1 MESLGKLTNNGHA
14 LSVSSSGIGKLV
26 FHGATGM
33 WGDSAVTISAPVT
46 ISLGANIALSGA
58 NTFSTLAIQSGTV
71 SGNTLGNHGQASS
84 FGTGGATT
92 PIVLGSSTANGTLIY
107 TGNSTTS
114 DRRFQRF
121 MPNVSNPNLT
131 TGAIE
136 VAEAGQTLTLNGIFS
151 YNSSSSVNSG
161 WRFGGAGN
169 LTIESVIPNP
179 GAGSNGLSA
188 TTITKDGTGTL
199 RLSGANTYLGQTTIS
214 NGTLLVIGQTGTNS
228 GTGTNAVS
236 VLSGAALGGTGR
248 VGGAVTVDGA
258 VTPGDGGIG
267 TLTVANSL
275 TWNGV
280 GTNNY
285 WQWNLG
291 ADNTA
296 DLLSLTGA
304 FTKGTGS
311 GWTFDFLG
319 ANRTG
324 TFDLVTWGSTTF
336 AATDFSYAS
345 LAPGFTGDFAI
356 SGNTLRFTAIPEPS
370 TAALLLLAVGILYTL
385 RKRRSVA

>member
-1 MESLGKLTNNGHA
+1 
-14 LSVSSSGIGKLV
+14 
-26 FHGATGM
+26 M

-46 ISLGANIALSGA
+46 ISLAANIALSGA

-84 FGTGGATT
+84 FGTGGDST
-92 PIVLGSSTANGTLIY
+92 PIVLGSSAANGTLIY

-121 MPNVSNPNLT
+121 LPNASNPNLT

-136 VAEAGQTLTLNGIFS
+136 VAEAGQTLTLTGIFS
-151 YNSSSSVNSG
+151 YNSSGSIDSAV
-161 WRFGGAGN
+161 RFGGAGN
-169 LTIESVIPNP
+169 LTIESVIANNV
-179 GAGSNGLSA
+179 GSGKSSLIKN
-188 TTITKDGTGTL
+188 GTGTL

-291 ADNTA
+291 ADNAA
-296 DLLSLTGA
+296 DLLSLSGA

-319 ANRTG
+319 ASRTG
-324 TFDLVTWGSTTF
+324 TFDLVTWDSTTF

-356 SGNTLRFTAIPEPS
+356 SGNTLQFTAIPEPS